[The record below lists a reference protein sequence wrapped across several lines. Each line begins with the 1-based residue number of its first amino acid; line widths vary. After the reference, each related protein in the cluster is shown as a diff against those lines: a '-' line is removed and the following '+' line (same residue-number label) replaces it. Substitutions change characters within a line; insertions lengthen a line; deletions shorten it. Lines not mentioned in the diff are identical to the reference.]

1 MVIFI
6 NHALLKFARYTLKPH
21 ELIGKRQCKLIAKKQ
36 DNILKDSTLKTLFT
50 QLLGWN
56 YHTQTLTVTVGET
69 EYQLTAIAD
78 KRGMV
83 VLECPVPET
92 DGLIRDYAARC
103 KIQRQVTRSI
113 HEHFI
118 IYTDAEKTMQIW
130 QCVKRERGKPIACTE
145 HRYYRNKQSGESLI
159 QKLQSIVFTP

>member
-1 MVIFI
+1 MQID
-6 NHALLKFARYTLKPH
+6 
-21 ELIGKRQCKLIAKKQ
+21 RQETRQYLEGF
-36 DNILKDSTLKTLFT
+36 DFENLFT

-69 EYQLTAIAD
+69 EYQLTAIAE

-103 KIQRQVTRSI
+103 KIQRQVARSI

-130 QCVKRERGKPIACTE
+130 QCVKRERGNLS
-145 HRYYRNKQSGESLI
+145 HVL
-159 QKLQSIVFTP
+159 SIVITATNNLANPSFKSCKASFLPLKRKKNSRSLM